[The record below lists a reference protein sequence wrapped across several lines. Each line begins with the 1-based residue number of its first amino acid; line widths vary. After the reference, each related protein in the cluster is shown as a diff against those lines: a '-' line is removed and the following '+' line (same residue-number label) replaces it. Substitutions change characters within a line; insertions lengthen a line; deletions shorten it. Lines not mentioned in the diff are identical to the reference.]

1 MAKKTITITE
11 HISELIYDI
20 QNKTYLTGKSRSD
33 GNNHEAVA
41 NMQANDDD
49 EDANQIMRSIG
60 NAFSILKTKLADFI
74 EDNGTTANNTLISGE
89 GKLTLVV
96 LMPSNFNQAVNDTI
110 ASAVHQYLVNTAV
123 GDWFAITN
131 KNDAGDYIKEAE
143 INLGTIREA
152 INKRVRPV
160 RAEVNEEQA

>member
-20 QNKTYLTGKSRSD
+20 QNKTYLTGKSRAD

-41 NMQANDDD
+41 NMQANNDD
-49 EDANQIMRSIG
+49 EDSNQILRSIG

-74 EDNGTTANNTLISGE
+74 EETGTSASNILISGE
-89 GKLTLVV
+89 GKLLLQI

-110 ASAVHQYLVNTAV
+110 ATGVHQYLVNTAI

-131 KNDAGDYIKEAE
+131 KNDAADYIKEAE
-143 INLGTIREA
+143 LNLGTIREA
-152 INKRVRPV
+152 VNKRVRPI
-160 RAEVNEEQA
+160 RTNVNEEA